1 MKIIKKIAFILLL
14 VFCASTLIKSFLD
27 YRNKISFYE
36 DYRQKYEKEK
46 EINNSLKAQVIK
58 NKDLNQIEKTI
69 RDNLNLSKNNEVI
82 IIIPSPTPVINQITP
97 ASLPNWKQWI
107 RVFVKAEI

>member
-14 VFCASTLIKSFLD
+14 IFCAMSLIKSFLD
-27 YRNKISFYE
+27 YDNKISFYE
-36 DYRQKYEKEK
+36 DYKQKYEKEK

-82 IIIPSPTPVINQITP
+82 IIIPSPTPTTSQATSAP
-97 ASLPNWKQWI
+97 LPNWQQWI
-107 RVFVKAEI
+107 QVFVKENI